1 MRRPRRRS
9 VPGARLAALATLAIM
24 RLAAPA
30 PAQQAPAPPGDTV
43 TASAEATVRAL
54 YRLISFRPGERIDTA
69 ALRRLFLPQAVLALR
84 SSPTAFAVW
93 TVDSFVVA
101 FARAD
106 TSATLS
112 RTGFH
117 ETVVRLHATPFR
129 DIAHVF
135 VLFEAQVNDASRP
148 ARRGV
153 DSFELVR
160 REGRWWIVGVTND
173 VLVPDARVPAEI
185 GP

>member
-1 MRRPRRRS
+1 MLPRHR
-9 VPGARLAALATLAIM
+9 GTAIARVLAPSALLALAPLVP
-24 RLAAPA
+24 AAR
-30 PAQQAPAPPGDTV
+30 AQQAAPPPDSG
-43 TASAEATVRAL
+43 TASAEATVRAV
-54 YRLISFRPGERIDTA
+54 YRLISFGPGERIDTA

-84 SSPTAFAVW
+84 SSATAFAVW
-93 TVDSFVVA
+93 SVDSFVGA

-106 TSATLS
+106 ASASLS

-117 ETVVRLHATPFR
+117 ETVLRLRATPFR

-135 VLFEAQVNDASRP
+135 VLFEAQVNDGSRP

-160 REGRWWIVGVTND
+160 REGRWWIVGVANE
-173 VLVPDARVPAEI
+173 VLTPEAALPAEL